1 MSGLRAARRASA
13 RRGGHERKKSPGG
26 APGLFAFEAGTSRAR
41 RGHVHARI
49 CRRSAARRP
58 RGCVGAGG
66 LEIGA
71 KQSAQRTR
79 GPHPRDVRNIQKNA

>member
-1 MSGLRAARRASA
+1 MSGLRAAH
-13 RRGGHERKKSPGG
+13 RRGVAVMNAKRPGG

-49 CRRSAARRP
+49 CRMSAARRP

-79 GPHPRDVRNIQKNA
+79 GSHPRDVRNIQKNA

>member
-1 MSGLRAARRASA
+1 MKKQKPPTW
-13 RRGGHERKKSPGG
+13 RGFVSNLSPGG

-41 RGHVHARI
+41 RRHVHARI

>member
-1 MSGLRAARRASA
+1 MSGLRAARRRGVAVMNAKA
-13 RRGGHERKKSPGG
+13 RRRAGS
-26 APGLFAFEAGTSRAR
+26 FAFEAGTSRAR

>member
-1 MSGLRAARRASA
+1 MSGLRAARR
-13 RRGGHERKKSPGG
+13 RGVAVMNAKSRGG

>member
-1 MSGLRAARRASA
+1 MSGLRAARR
-13 RRGGHERKKSPGG
+13 RGVAVMNAKSPGG

-41 RGHVHARI
+41 RRHVHARI

>member
-1 MSGLRAARRASA
+1 M
-13 RRGGHERKKSPGG
+13 
-26 APGLFAFEAGTSRAR
+26 
-41 RGHVHARI
+41 
-49 CRRSAARRP
+49 
-58 RGCVGAGG
+58 GAGG

>member
-1 MSGLRAARRASA
+1 MSGLRAARRRGVAVMNAKA
-13 RRGGHERKKSPGG
+13 RRRAG
-26 APGLFAFEAGTSRAR
+26 FAFEAGTSHAR

>member
-1 MSGLRAARRASA
+1 MSGLRAARR
-13 RRGGHERKKSPGG
+13 RGVAVMNAKSPGG

-79 GPHPRDVRNIQKNA
+79 GPHPRNVRNIQKNA

>member
-1 MSGLRAARRASA
+1 MSGLRAARRRGVAVMNAKAPAA
-13 RRGGHERKKSPGG
+13 RR
-26 APGLFAFEAGTSRAR
+26 AFAFEAGTSRAR
-41 RGHVHARI
+41 RRHVHARI

>member
-1 MSGLRAARRASA
+1 MSGLRAARR
-13 RRGGHERKKSPGG
+13 RGVAVMNAKSPCGT
-26 APGLFAFEAGTSRAR
+26 PGLFAFEAGTSRAR

>member
-1 MSGLRAARRASA
+1 MSGLRAARRRGVAVMNAKKAPA
-13 RRGGHERKKSPGG
+13 RRRGF
-26 APGLFAFEAGTSRAR
+26 FAFEAGTSRAR

>member
-1 MSGLRAARRASA
+1 
-13 RRGGHERKKSPGG
+13 PG
-26 APGLFAFEAGTSRAR
+26 APPGLFAFEAGTSRAR

>member
-1 MSGLRAARRASA
+1 TNERNAARAAF
-13 RRGGHERKKSPGG
+13 
-26 APGLFAFEAGTSRAR
+26 FAFEAGTSRAR

>member
-1 MSGLRAARRASA
+1 MSGLRAARRRGVAVMNA
-13 RRGGHERKKSPGG
+13 KDRRRR
-26 APGLFAFEAGTSRAR
+26 AVFAFEAGTSRAR